1 MLSSLSLENW
11 SWHLPR
17 SATETSLDLVAAVT
31 LGAEPEGACPKAL
44 ESKWK
49 KEELVLGQ

>member
-31 LGAEPEGACPKAL
+31 LGAEPDGACPKAL
-44 ESKWK
+44 EAEWK